1 MSKKEESKTP
11 LLDELEEGPWPSF
24 VTDLKNL
31 AKKKPAV
38 GQLLG
43 QLEQSYE
50 ERWDHWLGTV
60 INTPGYGGGIIAR
73 YSDIGNKFPDIAQF
87 HTIRVIE
94 PAGWVYSTDALRQLC
109 DISEKYS
116 AGILQFHG
124 MTGDI
129 LMLGSNNEKTLE
141 AAEELMEKGW
151 DIGGSGNG
159 LRTLSCCIGPAYCEM
174 ACFDTLKTTKFL
186 TDTFISQLHRPEFPY
201 KFKFKLSGC
210 PNDCANS
217 IQRSDMPIIGTWRDE
232 IQINQEEVKK
242 FIDEKGE
249 EYAVD
254 NVITRCPTK
263 CITLKS
269 PHPPF
274 TKGGQGRII
283 EIDDKNCVKCMH
295 CINVM
300 HKALAPGKDR
310 GVTILLGGKR
320 TLKIGDTMSSVI
332 VPFMKL
338 ETDEDYEK
346 LVDLVRRIWEFWTEH
361 GMDHERVG
369 EFIDRVGLGTFLDGI
384 GLEPD
389 PQMVRHPRTNPYI
402 KFEELA
408 PPKIGG
414 EPKVAPNVMDKEVE
428 GKETVISQ

>member
-1 MSKKEESKTP
+1 
-11 LLDELEEGPWPSF
+11 
-24 VTDLKNL
+24 
-31 AKKKPAV
+31 
-38 GQLLG
+38 
-43 QLEQSYE
+43 
-50 ERWDHWLGTV
+50 
-60 INTPGYGGGIIAR
+60 
-73 YSDIGNKFPDIAQF
+73 
-87 HTIRVIE
+87 
-94 PAGWVYSTDALRQLC
+94 
-109 DISEKYS
+109 
-116 AGILQFHG
+116 
-124 MTGDI
+124 
-129 LMLGSNNEKTLE
+129 
-141 AAEELMEKGW
+141 
-151 DIGGSGNG
+151 
-159 LRTLSCCIGPAYCEM
+159 M
-174 ACFDTLKTTKFL
+174 ACFDTIKTTKFL

-232 IQINQEEVKK
+232 IQVNQEEVKK

-249 EYAVD
+249 EYVVD

-263 CITLKS
+263 CITLKN
-269 PHPPF
+269 
-274 TKGGQGRII
+274 KKI

-346 LVDLVRRIWEFWTEH
+346 LIDLVRRIWEFWTEH

-408 PPKIGG
+408 PPKIDG
-414 EPKVAPNVMDKEVE
+414 EPKVAPNVVDKEIE
-428 GKETVISQ
+428 GREIVVDMQK